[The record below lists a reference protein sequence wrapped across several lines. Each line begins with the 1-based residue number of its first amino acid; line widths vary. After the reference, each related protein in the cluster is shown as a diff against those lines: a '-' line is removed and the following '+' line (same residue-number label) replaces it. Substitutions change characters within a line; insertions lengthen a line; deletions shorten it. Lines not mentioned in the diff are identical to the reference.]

1 VIPTRSSLTKNKMR
15 AEKKCLVR
23 KVPRGRLLGLALA
36 SVAVIAIAAPYTV
49 SDDLPNPPA
58 QIETIP
64 AGSLIIPMDNTLQ
77 AIGSPFN
84 ITAYGL
90 VNRLLQNGIPVKWI
104 IKAGKAKDGV
114 DFSATAQRVKP
125 TAAAAATLSFAGG
138 PFIVPRDFAQLAL
151 AHATAFGN
159 NVAVYQLTAPAS
171 VDVRYDLTFM
181 PKIAVNTINST
192 IHTDLFDAAGIPD
205 YTVVNVNDTVSPP
218 IDNNSCYTLLTE
230 PHTDITTGIGTVK
243 TFVQNGG
250 NFLAECLAL
259 VTYEN
264 DPAGGFQT
272 TAGIVGNNIGNTLS
286 YPNADLAFSQFIGD
300 LDPSPGGSVQDWSLD
315 SGSTFQNNGHIHANN
330 IGAATPTYAATAAK
344 FGNQAGGMVF
354 YLGGHNYGAGS
365 GAIED
370 HNGQRMI
377 LNTVF
382 LPTSR
387 AGACGFD
394 FSASLK
400 TVSGTIYEDV
410 NGDGSIADG
419 VARPN
424 VNVRLYADLNNNG
437 VVDTGDTF
445 LSEQQ
450 TDASGNYTFQIS
462 KVASGNNYL
471 VVVDSKSIAPSAGFN
486 GGFAQGDV
494 WAEQTYGDNPAT
506 PVLDVGPRFGGVNAI
521 VSDNYKPGD
530 TTPANNTYE
539 HVARVAVGSDDVAN
553 VDFGFSLNVVT
564 NVRSGET
571 DDDTTAN
578 RTVQGSL
585 RQFVQNANAIAGANA
600 MRFVPAVAANA
611 GSWWRISLTVAL
623 PAITD
628 SNTTL
633 DGRTYSSTDGTTVL
647 DTNAG
652 TVGAGGTVGVGAL
665 ALTTVNKPELEIQ
678 NLRSTAVVNIGL
690 DVQAATTAIRRLA
703 IYGFGAA
710 ANSDASA
717 NIRVAASGTSALVEQ
732 NVIGTGAGLFADPGA
747 ATRSGGDDIR
757 IVGGTNAT
765 IQNNVI
771 GFSAGN
777 GVALTTNATGAQILS
792 NEIRGNGL
800 TNSASGGVNVG
811 SGSTSTI
818 QTNLIAANNG
828 AGVDVATGAGANT
841 IVNNTLTGNG
851 VGVGSV
857 TSGIRLLGSSN
868 TIDRNIITTSAGA
881 GVMVGATGATNT
893 ITRNSIFANAGIG
906 IDLLSASDNQTTG
919 TAPFVTINDT
929 GDSDAGGN
937 GLLNFP
943 VVSSASIFG
952 GNLIVKGFAR
962 PGSIIELFVADPDPS
977 NFGEGKT
984 YLITLTEGSGAD
996 TDNGTGSYTNPVNG
1010 LNQGA
1015 DTTDRF
1021 TFTVPTPSGVAVGS
1035 VLTATATLGSATSEF
1050 SGNITVAD
1058 GRPDISGF
1066 VYTDANLNL
1075 QRDSSETGTG
1085 LTLYVKLV
1093 NTTNPSGPALA
1104 AAVVDPATGAYSLPN
1119 VTTGTYTLILDDN
1132 NTLSDVTPTLP
1143 AGWTGT
1149 EMSSG
1154 VRTPVAAN
1162 TTGVP
1167 NQNFGLY
1174 HGLLISGRVF
1184 DDNGSGGG
1192 VANDGTLNGG
1202 EPGIGDVV
1210 LKLTDSSGATVY
1222 ATAATNASGSYALA
1236 LPSTIAAGTQL
1247 KIVETNPSAYLS
1259 TGANVGNTGGSYT
1272 RAPDTITFT
1281 VSSNTSYTNVDFGDV
1296 PPNTLTTDGQQAGLP
1311 GTTLF
1316 YAHTFT
1322 AASGGTVLFST
1333 ASVQNPALAGWTDT
1347 LYRDLNSNGQLDP
1360 NEPAITGAITVNAN
1374 DVISVILKVSIPA
1387 NAPFGAKDQTTL
1399 TALFTY
1405 TGATPSL
1412 SATLTR
1418 QDVTTVGNPTT
1429 AGLTLSKSV
1438 DKPSAAPG
1446 DTITYTISYTNT
1458 SSDVLRNVIIY
1469 DNTPAF
1475 TKFTSGSNGPLPLDL
1490 TGVVLS
1496 APSPGQRGAMHWTFT
1511 GTLRPGG
1518 NGTVTFQVTLDQ

>member
-1 VIPTRSSLTKNKMR
+1 MR
-15 AEKKCLVR
+15 AQEKCLVR
-23 KVPRGRLLGLALA
+23 KVSRGRLLGLALA

-58 QIETIP
+58 HLEVVP
-64 AGSLIIPMDNTLQ
+64 AGSLVIPMDNTLQ

-84 ITAYGL
+84 IKAYGL
-90 VNRLLQNGIPVKWI
+90 VNRLLQNGIPVKWV
-104 IKAGKAKDGV
+104 IKAGKAKDAV
-114 DFSATAQRVKP
+114 DFSATAQRLKP
-125 TAAAAATLSFAGG
+125 TAAAAANLSFAGG
-138 PFIVPRDFAQLAL
+138 PFIVHRDFAQLAL
-151 AHATAFGN
+151 AQATAFGG
-159 NVAVYQLTAPAS
+159 NVAVYQLTAPAT
-171 VDVRYDLTFM
+171 VDVRYDLAFT
-181 PKIAVNTINST
+181 PKVAVNTINST
-192 IHTDLFDAAGIPD
+192 IHTNLFDAAGIPD

-243 TFVQNGG
+243 TFVQSGG

-259 VTYEN
+259 LTYEN
-264 DPAGGFQT
+264 DPAGHFQT
-272 TAGIVGNNIGNTLS
+272 TGGIVDADMGNTLS
-286 YPNADLAFSQFIGD
+286 YPNPDLAFSQFVGD

-315 SGSTFQNNGHIHANN
+315 VGSTFQNNGHVHADN

-370 HNGQRMI
+370 LNGQRMI

-382 LPTSR
+382 VPTAR

-394 FSASLK
+394 FSGSLK
-400 TVSGTIYEDV
+400 TIAGTISEDP
-410 NGDGSIADG
+410 NGDGNLADG
-419 VARPN
+419 AVRPN
-424 VNVRLYADLNNNG
+424 VNVRLYADINNNG

-450 TDASGNYTFQIS
+450 TDASGNYIFQIS

-471 VVVDSKSIAPSAGFN
+471 VVVDSKSVTPTASFN

-506 PVLDVGPRFGGVNAI
+506 PALDVGPRFGGVNAI
-521 VSDNYKPGD
+521 VSDNYKLAD

-539 HVARVAVGSDDVAN
+539 HVARVAVGGGDVTN
-553 VDFGFSLNVVT
+553 VDFGFSFNVVT

-585 RQFVQNANAIAGANA
+585 RQFLQNANAITGANT

-623 PAITD
+623 PALTD
-628 SNTTL
+628 PNTTL
-633 DGRTYSSTDGTTVL
+633 DGRAYSSTDGTTVL

-665 ALTTVNKPELEIQ
+665 ALTSVNKPELEIQ

-717 NIRVAASGTSALVEQ
+717 NIRVSASGTSALIEQ
-732 NVIGTGAGLFADPGA
+732 NVIGTGAGSFADPGA

-757 IVGGTNAT
+757 IVGGTNTT

-777 GVALTTNATGAQILS
+777 GVALNTNATSAQILS

-800 TNSASGGVNVG
+800 TNAASGGVNVG

-828 AGVDVATGAGANT
+828 AGVDVANGAGANT
-841 IVNNTLTGNG
+841 IVNNTLAGNG
-851 VGVGSV
+851 VGAGSV
-857 TSGIRLLGSSN
+857 TSGIRLLGSSD

-881 GVMVGATGATNT
+881 GVMAGGTGTLNT
-893 ITRNSIFANAGIG
+893 ITRNSIFTNTGIG

-919 TAPFVTINDT
+919 TAPFVTVNDT
-929 GDSDAGGN
+929 GDADAGGN

-952 GNLIVKGFAR
+952 GNLVIKGFAR
-962 PGSIIELFVADPDPS
+962 PGSVIELFVADPDPS

-1015 DTTDRF
+1015 DTTNRF
-1021 TFTVPTPSGVAVGS
+1021 TFTVPTPSGVVVGS
-1035 VLTATATLGSATSEF
+1035 VLTASATLGSATSEF
-1050 SGNITVAD
+1050 SGNITVVD

-1066 VYTDANLNL
+1066 VYADANLNL
-1075 QRDSSETGTG
+1075 QRDSAETGTG

-1093 NTTNPSGPALA
+1093 NTTSPSGPALA
-1104 AAVVDPATGAYSLPN
+1104 AAVVDPATGAYTLPN
-1119 VTTGTYTLILDDN
+1119 VATGTYTLILDDN
-1132 NTLSDVTPTLP
+1132 NTLTDVTPTLP

-1192 VANDGTLNGG
+1192 VANDGVLNGG

-1210 LKLTDSSGATVY
+1210 LKLTDASGVTVHAT
-1222 ATAATNASGSYALA
+1222 TTTNASGGYALA

-1247 KIVETNPSAYLS
+1247 KIVKTNPAAYLS

-1272 RAPDTITFT
+1272 RVTDTITFT
-1281 VSSNTSYTNVDFGDV
+1281 VVSNTSYSNVDFGDA

-1322 AASGGTVLFST
+1322 AASAGTVLFSA
-1333 ASVQNPALAGWTDT
+1333 ASVQNPALAGWTVT
-1347 LYRDLNSNGQLDP
+1347 LYRDLNSNGQLDA
-1360 NEPAITGAITVNAN
+1360 NEPVINGAIAVNAN
-1374 DVISVILKVSIPA
+1374 DVIAVIVKVFIPA

-1399 TALFTY
+1399 SALFTY
-1405 TGATPSL
+1405 TGAAPAL

-1438 DKPSAAPG
+1438 DKPSAVPG
-1446 DTITYTISYTNT
+1446 ETITYTISYTNT
-1458 SSDVLRNVIIY
+1458 SSDVLRNVVIY

-1475 TKFTSGSNGPLPLDL
+1475 TKFVSGSNGPLPLDL

-1496 APSPGQRGAMHWTFT
+1496 APSAGQRGAMHWTFA

-1518 NGTVTFQVTLDQ
+1518 AGTVTYQVTLDQ